1 MKKIIILI
9 IGSLFVL
16 SSCGISSRYSS
27 SGGGQM
33 FSDGIYSSAPS
44 FRDRGQEAASKSEL
58 QALAEQTKA
67 SQIYLFGD
75 HKDTVVIPDNM
86 AATIRYDKNIG
97 TSIMVAEFDPYDF
110 TAGWYVDR
118 YRWNS
123 YMNLGMWNSIYYS
136 GWYDPWY
143 YSSIHNPWYYSG
155 WYDPWYYGGWH
166 DPWYYGYGYRGWYD
180 PFYGYMHPRYC
191 GWYGGWDPHYH
202 HHHHHHPVTPPI
214 SGSYFGRDVYRGSR
228 LETSGSRVI
237 AGKPSASSPSS
248 GSVTRRVSTTSRS
261 SFGTSRTA
269 SVREVTGR
277 RTTASSRP
285 ASSSAS
291 SGRATVSGQSS
302 SSTTTAYRRP
312 SGTAPRTSGSST
324 SSYSRSTGSYESNSY
339 YNRSSSSSSNSSSYS
354 RSSSSP
360 SRSSYSSGSSGGG
373 YSRSSSGGGGGYS
386 RSSSGGHR

>member
-1 MKKIIILI
+1 
-9 IGSLFVL
+9 
-16 SSCGISSRYSS
+16 
-27 SGGGQM
+27 M

-44 FRDRGQEAASKSEL
+44 FRDRGQEAASKSDL

-202 HHHHHHPVTPPI
+202 HHHHH
-214 SGSYFGRDVYRGSR
+214 
-228 LETSGSRVI
+228 
-237 AGKPSASSPSS
+237 
-248 GSVTRRVSTTSRS
+248 
-261 SFGTSRTA
+261 
-269 SVREVTGR
+269 
-277 RTTASSRP
+277 
-285 ASSSAS
+285 
-291 SGRATVSGQSS
+291 
-302 SSTTTAYRRP
+302 
-312 SGTAPRTSGSST
+312 
-324 SSYSRSTGSYESNSY
+324 
-339 YNRSSSSSSNSSSYS
+339 
-354 RSSSSP
+354 
-360 SRSSYSSGSSGGG
+360 
-373 YSRSSSGGGGGYS
+373 
-386 RSSSGGHR
+386 

>member
-1 MKKIIILI
+1 MKKIIILL

-143 YSSIHNPWYYSG
+143 Y
-155 WYDPWYYGGWH
+155 GGWH

-191 GWYGGWDPHYH
+191 GWYGGWDPHYHHHH

-277 RTTASSRP
+277 
-285 ASSSAS
+285 
-291 SGRATVSGQSS
+291 ATVSGQSS
-302 SSTTTAYRRP
+302 SRTTTAYRRP

-373 YSRSSSGGGGGYS
+373 YSRSSSGGGGGSYS

>member
-1 MKKIIILI
+1 MKKIIILL

-44 FRDRGQEAASKSEL
+44 FRARGQEAASKSEL

-136 GWYDPWY
+136 RWHDPWY

-155 WYDPWYYGGWH
+155 WYDPWYYGGWY

-261 SFGTSRTA
+261 SFGTSRTG
-269 SVREVTGR
+269 STREV
-277 RTTASSRP
+277 
-285 ASSSAS
+285 
-291 SGRATVSGQSS
+291 SGR
-302 SSTTTAYRRP
+302 STAAYRRP
-312 SGTAPRTSGSST
+312 AGTTSRASGSSS
-324 SSYSRSTGSYESNSY
+324 SSYS
-339 YNRSSSSSSNSSSYS
+339 RSSSSSSNSSSYS

-360 SRSSYSSGSSGGG
+360 SRSSYSSGSGGGGGG
-373 YSRSSSGGGGGYS
+373 YSRSSSGGGGGSYS
-386 RSSSGGHR
+386 RSSSGGRR